1 MSIDGMTVEGK
12 TVELLDLHPAQADL
26 EQLVRQGMMKTPR
39 QLPAWLLYDSE
50 GSRLFTAICQQPEYG
65 LTRNEI
71 SLLNREADA
80 IAAAVGAGVLVEFGI
95 GNARKVSPLLKALNS
110 DLFVGLD
117 ISRSALRDALHGL
130 SHEHPQTTMLGV
142 CCDHS
147 QLSDLPQHPRLE
159 GQRRIGFFPGSSL
172 GNFSGEEAV
181 ALLQRF
187 RRLLHGGPLLLGL
200 DQPRDPALLEAAYDD
215 AAGVSAAFA
224 RNLLIRLNRDLQGD
238 IDPSRFRYRARWQSA
253 ASRIEMALVS
263 DAAQTINLAGEHWHF
278 TAEEAWITEYSVKYS
293 PAAAADLAQQAG
305 WKIQQR
311 WHDAND
317 HVSLHLLVPAD

>member
-1 MSIDGMTVEGK
+1 MTRNNM

-26 EQLVRQGMMKTPR
+26 EILVRKGMQSRPR

-50 GSRLFTAICQQPEYG
+50 GSRLFEAICKQPEYS
-65 LTRNEI
+65 LTRTEI
-71 SLLNREADA
+71 GLLNQRAGA

-117 ISRSALRDALHGL
+117 ISRDALRDALTGL
-130 SHEHPQTTMLGV
+130 SREHPQTTMLGI

-147 QLSDLPQHPRLE
+147 QLRELPSHPLLDGR
-159 GQRRIGFFPGSSL
+159 RRIGFFPGSSL

-181 ALLQRF
+181 VLLQRF
-187 RRLLHGGPLLLGL
+187 RRLLNGGPLLLGL

-215 AAGVSAAFA
+215 AAGISAAFA
-224 RNLLIRLNRDLQGD
+224 RNLLTRLNRDLKGD
-238 IDPSRFRYRARWQSA
+238 IDPNRFRYRARWQSA

-263 DAAQTINLAGEHWHF
+263 DGPQTISLAGEHWHF
-278 TAEEAWITEYSVKYS
+278 AADEAWITEHSVKYS
-293 PAAAADLAQQAG
+293 PAAATELVQQAG
-305 WKIQQR
+305 WRIQQR
-311 WHDAND
+311 WHDADD
-317 HVSLHLLVPAD
+317 HLSLHLLVPAD